1 MASPCAKKGRPNLV
15 ENELLT
21 KLRDIVI
28 EGRMAGGEI
37 SRRRVIAIDT
47 GVVKANCLSKLKEY
61 DQDCIEWQM
70 ARLLKLSPSSNFY
83 SRKNLH
89 LKESSRQLLKS
100 MTYQRSL
107 YSI

>member
-61 DQDCIEWQM
+61 DQDCIEANGMVKNKWQD
-70 ARLLKLSPSSNFY
+70 Y
-83 SRKNLH
+83 
-89 LKESSRQLLKS
+89 
-100 MTYQRSL
+100 
-107 YSI
+107 